1 MKGKIRAHMIIS
13 GRVQGVFF
21 RQNTFKKAKKL
32 GVLGWVRNLP
42 DGRVEII
49 FDGDKSKVEDIV
61 NWAKKGPVSA
71 LVKDFEIEWKES
83 KEVLNDFKI
92 L

>member
-1 MKGKIRAHMIIS
+1 MEGKIRAHMIIS
-13 GRVQGVFF
+13 GSVQGVFF
-21 RQNTFKKAKKL
+21 RQNTFKKAKEL

-42 DGRVEII
+42 DGRVEVI
-49 FDGDKSKVEDIV
+49 FDGDRDRVEKMV

-71 LVKDFEIEWKES
+71 LVRDFKIEWQETKEA
-83 KEVLNDFKI
+83 LNDFKI